1 MRQLLLA
8 FVLAGACALA
18 LAQPYPSRP
27 VKILV
32 GFAPGGGVDIS
43 ARLLAPKLSEYLGQQ
58 FVVENRAGAG
68 GAIGSDAAA
77 KAAPDGYT
85 LLFNS
90 PAVVINMSLHKNPP
104 YDLARELTGVSIFN
118 STSNL
123 VVVPASFEAKSAQD
137 LVRIAKE
144 RPGAL
149 NYSSAGAGTTQ
160 HLAAELF
167 KLRTGTSI
175 VHVPY
180 KGSAPSLT
188 ALLAGDVQ
196 VSFVNPVAVGQHVKT
211 GRLRALAVADSKRT
225 ELMPEVPT
233 LKEAGIEGVEV
244 SLWYALLAP
253 AATPREII
261 DRLAGGVARASRDP
275 EVRARMREQGS
286 EPVGNTPAEFNR
298 ILREETERWSEVV
311 RVSGA
316 RAD

>member
-1 MRQLLLA
+1 MRQLVFA
-8 FVLAGACALA
+8 FVLALACACA

-27 VKILV
+27 VRILV
-32 GFAPGGGVDIS
+32 GFTPGGGVDIS

-58 FVVENRAGAG
+58 FVVENKSGAG
-68 GAIGSDAAA
+68 TNIANEAVA

-90 PAVVINMSLHKNPP
+90 PAVVINMALYKNPP
-104 YDLARELTGVSIFN
+104 YDLARDLTGVSIFN

-167 KLRTGTSI
+167 KLRTGADI

-196 VSFVNPVAVGQHVKT
+196 LSFVNPVAVGQHIRS
-211 GRLRALAVADSKRT
+211 GRLRALGVADAKRT

-244 SLWYALLAP
+244 SLWFGLLAP
-253 AATPREII
+253 AATPRDVLE
-261 DRLAGGVARASRDP
+261 RLASAVARAAKDP
-275 EVRARMREQGS
+275 DVRARMREQGS
-286 EPVGNTPAEFNR
+286 EPVGNTPAEFNKL
-298 ILREETERWSEVV
+298 LREELERWSEVV